1 MAKVLLF
8 VALCL
13 LPALVSASRM
23 VKDPLLVQG
32 HVYCDRCRAGFET
45 PNSRFVPDAKVKVIC
60 HDRKTNQVVYERE
73 GYTDKAGKYE
83 IPVHEDHWD
92 LICDAVLVKSSQPDC
107 ATVTPGRE
115 RATVILTN
123 NNGVASTT
131 RYANAMGFMADEPE
145 AGCAEIMKMYQE
157 DEEDVPGR

>member
-8 VALCL
+8 VALCV
-13 LPALVSASRM
+13 LPALVSATRM
-23 VKDPLLVQG
+23 VKDPLMFKGMCTVTVAVLVLKPQESI
-32 HVYCDRCRAGFET
+32 H
-45 PNSRFVPDAKVKVIC
+45 AKVKVVC
-60 HDRKTNQVVYERE
+60 YDRKTNQVVYERE

-83 IPVHEDHWD
+83 IPVHEDHLD
-92 LICDAVLVKSSQPDC
+92 QICDAVLVKSSQLDC

-123 NNGVASTT
+123 DNGIASTT

-157 DEEDVPGR
+157 DEEDV